1 MILMY
6 NITVAVVFSKD
17 ILKIMTGPERKQGK
31 NIEKNSAKSRGL
43 QMKEPNF

>member
-1 MILMY
+1 MILIY

-31 NIEKNSAKSRGL
+31 NIEKNSAKPRGL